1 MRSRLVSYGL
11 IFVAVLIITSYLAR
25 VVAIDT
31 SAEGFVSRE
40 TYPKALAE
48 GFQNPFEAF
57 FKQLK
62 EQQSNANAY
71 NQWVGYVYKTAEQNS
86 SVLNDFKEKVFAPS
100 CDFREDWATNQQG
113 MVIPTPANS
122 VDLANLAYKT
132 YLNCLKSGNPIC
144 VSQLGNARARFMESG
159 CQYNIRNVKD
169 IDTQVRTPFR

>member
-25 VVAIDT
+25 LVVFDA
-31 SAEGFVSRE
+31 S
-40 TYPKALAE
+40 AE

-57 FKQLK
+57 FRKLK
-62 EQQSNANAY
+62 DQQSNANAY
-71 NQWVGYVYKTAEQNS
+71 NQWVGYVYKSAEQNS
-86 SVLNDFKEKVFAPS
+86 GVLNDFKEKVFAPS
-100 CDFREDWATNQQG
+100 CDFRKDWATNQQG
-113 MVIPTPANS
+113 MGIPTPANS

-144 VSQLGNARARFMESG
+144 VNQLGNARARFMENG
-159 CQYNIRNVKD
+159 CQYKIRNMKD